1 MALVLE
7 TAARTALADA
17 IAASVDNGTTET
29 GGKLVIETTADV
41 EVSLHRFVDPAFGG
55 GAVAGVL
62 TLDSVPIDDTSAAGG
77 TAAQYSVFDRD
88 NTKLWEGVVAVTG
101 QDLDLSSLSVGVGDT
116 VSLTA
121 FTVTQPA

>member
-7 TAARTALADA
+7 TPTRNALADA
-17 IAASVDNGTTET
+17 IDASVNNGTTET
-29 GGKLVIETTADV
+29 GGKLVIETTADA
-41 EVSLHRFVDPAFGG
+41 EVSLHRFTATAFGV
-55 GAVAGVL
+55 AAAGVISCNGL
-62 TLDSVPIDDTSAAGG
+62 PIDDTSAAGG

-88 NTKLWEGVVAVTG
+88 NLKLWEGVVGVTG
-101 QDLDLSSLSVGVGDT
+101 DDLDLSSLSVGVGDT